1 MSSTA
6 PLPTPPV
13 VAIVGPT
20 AVGKSHLS
28 LSLAQALNGEII
40 NADSRQ
46 VYRYMDIGTAKP
58 TPQEQSLAP
67 HHLLDVVDP
76 DGEFSLAL
84 YQRLAYQAIDEV
96 LARGR
101 LPLLVGGSGLYVW
114 AVVEGWQV
122 PPVPPDPSLRRELE
136 ETARR
141 EGPDAL
147 YRRLRDLDP
156 GAADTVDR
164 RNPRRLVR
172 ALEVCLRHGQLGTRR
187 KVPPPYAF
195 RLIGLTTPR
204 PHLYR
209 RIDSRVEG
217 MVEKGL
223 VAEVKAL
230 LQRGYSLSLPALSG
244 AGYRQMG
251 LYLNSELS
259 LEEAVQQTKY
269 NTHRIARRQ
278 YAWFRTSDPRIRWLD
293 INEDPETQ
301 AQRLVEGLT
310 RPDKG
315 GM

>member
-1 MSSTA
+1 MATA
-6 PLPTPPV
+6 PPV
-13 VAIVGPT
+13 VVIVGPT
-20 AVGKSHLS
+20 AIGKSHLS
-28 LSLAQALNGEII
+28 LSLAQALNGEVI

-58 TPQEQSLAP
+58 TPEERSLVP

-136 ETARR
+136 ETASR

-147 YRRLRDLDP
+147 YHRLRELDP
-156 GAADTVDR
+156 EAAATVDR

-172 ALEVCLRHGQLGTRR
+172 ALEVCLRQGQPWVRCKT
-187 KVPPPYAF
+187 PPPYAF
-195 RLIGLTTPR
+195 RLIGLTTLR
-204 PHLYR
+204 PQLHR

-223 VAEVKAL
+223 VAEVAAL

-244 AGYRQMG
+244 VGYRQIG
-251 LYLNSELS
+251 AYLAGELS
-259 LEEAVQQTKY
+259 LVEAVQQTKY
-269 NTHRIARRQ
+269 HTHRIARRQ
-278 YAWFRTSDPRIRWLD
+278 YAWFRTSDPRIGWLD
-293 INEDPETQ
+293 INEDPGAQ
-301 AQRLVEGLT
+301 ARHLVEEWLSEVH
-310 RPDKG
+310 
-315 GM
+315 

>member
-1 MSSTA
+1 MA
-6 PLPTPPV
+6 AAPPV

-28 LSLAQALNGEII
+28 LFLAQALNGEVI

-46 VYRYMDIGTAKP
+46 VYRYMDIGTAKS
-58 TPQEQSLAP
+58 TSEERSLVP

-84 YQRLAYQAIDEV
+84 YQRLAYQSIEQV

-101 LPLLVGGSGLYVW
+101 LPLLVGGSGLYMW

-122 PPVPPDPSLRRELE
+122 PSVPPDPALRRELE

-141 EGPDAL
+141 EGSDAL
-147 YRRLRDLDP
+147 YHRLRELDP
-156 GAADTVDR
+156 EAAGTVDR

-172 ALEVCLRHGQLGTRR
+172 ALEVCLRQGKPGARR
-187 KVPPPYAF
+187 KTPPPYAF
-195 RLIGLTTPR
+195 RLIGLSAPR
-204 PHLYR
+204 PQLHR

-223 VAEVKAL
+223 VAEVEAL

-244 AGYRQMG
+244 VGYRQMG
-251 LYLNSELS
+251 AYLTGETPLA
-259 LEEAVQQTKY
+259 EAVQQTKY
-269 NTHRIARRQ
+269 HTHRIARRQ
-278 YAWFRTSDPRIRWLD
+278 YAWFRTSDPRIHWLD
-293 INEDPETQ
+293 INEGPGER
-301 AQRLVEGLT
+301 ARGLVEEWLNEVH
-310 RPDKG
+310 
-315 GM
+315 

>member
-1 MSSTA
+1 MSK
-6 PLPTPPV
+6 LV
-13 VAIVGPT
+13 VVIVGPT
-20 AVGKSHLS
+20 AIGKSRLA
-28 LSLAQALNGEII
+28 LSLAQALNGEVI

-58 TPQEQSLAP
+58 TPEERALVP

-84 YQRLAYQAIDEV
+84 YQRQAYQAIDGV
-96 LARGR
+96 LGWGR

-136 ETARR
+136 ETTRR

-147 YRRLRDLDP
+147 YYRLRELDS
-156 GAADTVDR
+156 GAAATVDR

-172 ALEVCLRHGQLGTRR
+172 ALEVRLGQGQPGARR
-187 KVPPPYAF
+187 KVPPPYTF
-195 RLIGLTTPR
+195 QLIGLTCPR
-204 PHLYR
+204 PQLYQ

-223 VAEVKAL
+223 VAEVSAL

-244 AGYRQMG
+244 VGYRQMG
-251 LYLNSELS
+251 LYLNGGLS
-259 LEEAVQQTKY
+259 LEDAVQQTKY
-269 NTHRIARRQ
+269 HTHRIARRQ
-278 YAWFRTSDPRIRWLD
+278 YAWFRPRDPRIHWFD
-293 INEDPETQ
+293 INEDPEGQ
-301 AQRLVEGLT
+301 ARGLVEEWLSEVH
-310 RPDKG
+310 
-315 GM
+315 